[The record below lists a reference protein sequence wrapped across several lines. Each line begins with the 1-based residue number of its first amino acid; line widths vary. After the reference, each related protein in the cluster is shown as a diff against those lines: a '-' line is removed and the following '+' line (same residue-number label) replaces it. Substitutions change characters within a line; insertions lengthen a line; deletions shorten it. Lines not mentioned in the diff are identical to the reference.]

1 MQADSIPTKEPL
13 VAGRSSSMT
22 IELPALPDVV
32 WRALTDAQE
41 LARWFPL
48 SASVKPAAGGEIVWD
63 WGELYH
69 WPLKIDVWEPGRRL
83 RLLQERDDIGDTPM
97 LLTTE
102 FVLEGHGGT
111 TTLRVVAAGFGKTKD
126 WDDEYDGVRRGWQ
139 YELRSLRHYLTY
151 HQGKERQVA
160 WGRVMTPMSTAEIRR
175 TLLATGLDL
184 LVEGDRYRLELRT
197 GDVFEGMVVRNEAPH
212 DFAGTAVNWNNGLF
226 RFEVWGGGVIL
237 WLSAYGVDAG
247 KVAAQQRRF
256 ETLLGKLK

>member
-83 RLLQERDDIGDTPM
+83 RLYMEIGRASCRER
-97 LLTTE
+97 
-102 FVLEGHGGT
+102 V
-111 TTLRVVAAGFGKTKD
+111 
-126 WDDEYDGVRRGWQ
+126 
-139 YELRSLRHYLTY
+139 
-151 HQGKERQVA
+151 
-160 WGRVMTPMSTAEIRR
+160 
-175 TLLATGLDL
+175 
-184 LVEGDRYRLELRT
+184 
-197 GDVFEGMVVRNEAPH
+197 
-212 DFAGTAVNWNNGLF
+212 
-226 RFEVWGGGVIL
+226 
-237 WLSAYGVDAG
+237 
-247 KVAAQQRRF
+247 
-256 ETLLGKLK
+256 